1 MHAHRV
7 LGVQAMQQAAA
18 ARPAAAAAEH
28 YEADLLINDFP
39 QAARYHVTHRDTI
52 ATISERTGAAL
63 YCPYIAY
70 TLSHILSHNC
80 PLYCPVPQQLLRQTC
95 CFAPE

>member
-1 MHAHRV
+1 MNGRMHAHRV
-7 LGVQAMQQAAA
+7 LGVQAMQQ
-18 ARPAAAAAEH
+18 AAAEH

-63 YCPYIAY
+63 YCPYIA
-70 TLSHILSHNC
+70 
-80 PLYCPVPQQLLRQTC
+80 
-95 CFAPE
+95 